1 MDTKLYLADVRPLTD
16 EVLFMRLLPCVS
28 DARRAKV
35 TAFRHEGARRLSL
48 GAGLLLR
55 FALRA
60 EGLAAVE
67 PCLTEYGKPFFSDVP
82 DFHFNL
88 SHSGDFVLCAVSP
101 TPVGCDIE
109 QPRQYD
115 PALARRFFHP
125 DERALLFSLPEEQQ
139 PEAFYRLWTCKESFM
154 KAVGLGFN
162 LPLSDFA
169 VDLGEP
175 PTLTQGV
182 DGRPWRLRSFRLSEY
197 FGALCGLAGVA
208 DAPILSVDLSE
219 VKA

>member
-1 MDTKLYLADVRPLTD
+1 MDTKLYLADVRPLAD
-16 EVLFMRLLPCVS
+16 EALFMRLLPCVS

-55 FALRA
+55 FALHA
-60 EGLAAVE
+60 EGLSAVE
-67 PCLTEYGKPFFSDVP
+67 PCLTEYGKPFFSELP

-115 PALARRFFHP
+115 PALARRFFHS

-139 PEAFYRLWTCKESFM
+139 PAAFYRLWTCKESFM

-175 PTLTQGV
+175 PTLTQSV
-182 DGRPWRLRSFRLSEY
+182 DARPWRLRSFRWGDYS
-197 FGALCGLAGVA
+197 GALCGIAGV
-208 DAPILSVDLSE
+208 DGAPVLSVDLCEANS
-219 VKA
+219 